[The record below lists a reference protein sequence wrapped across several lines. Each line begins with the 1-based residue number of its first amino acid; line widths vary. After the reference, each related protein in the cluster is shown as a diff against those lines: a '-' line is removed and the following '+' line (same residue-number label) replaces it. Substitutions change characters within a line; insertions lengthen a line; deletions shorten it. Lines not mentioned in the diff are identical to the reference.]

1 MNAHGCHFLDPHAA
15 MVVIINP
22 SRFLPR
28 DYPPWG
34 KEQDPREVHTSGF
47 RQLLVGFLDSLPYI
61 FLNHPH
67 HDLHVLPADVHFD
80 DAKLGPGQ
88 CCFSTITDLWRSIL
102 ASLSKAK
109 LEIQ

>member
-1 MNAHGCHFLDPHAA
+1 VFIHHGARNKTPEKSTPAASVSFLSA
-15 MVVIINP
+15 
-22 SRFLPR
+22 FL
-28 DYPPWG
+28 
-34 KEQDPREVHTSGF
+34 TAC
-47 RQLLVGFLDSLPYI
+47 I